1 MKAKY
6 FLSLCFAA
14 CATMASAQLESKSAY
29 SIYETE
35 DGWQGLRVSYKPIVM
50 DVDESGDL
58 DMNGFSLDYVKA
70 FRVGGNVP
78 LFVEIGA
85 GFQWGQYLDKEEE
98 EIEGIEIY
106 AEDRL
111 TVASINIPVNL
122 AYQCFL
128 SNKVSLTPYV
138 GLNVKGHV
146 LGKNTILVRGGYLGE
161 TLEEEESYNLFDK
174 EDMEKNPCKRF
185 VIGWHLG
192 ATVTYSRFNL
202 GVSYGTDLTEFNT
215 DTRFKTTAVTL
226 GVNF

>member
-1 MKAKY
+1 MKAKV

-85 GFQWGQYLDKEEE
+85 GFQWARYFDKEEE
-98 EIEGIEIY
+98 EVEGVELTM
-106 AEDRL
+106 EEKL

-128 SNKVSLTPYV
+128 SNQVSLTPYV

-146 LGKNTILVRGGYLGE
+146 LGKNSVWVKGE
-161 TLEEEESYNLFDK
+161 FMGESLEEEESINLFSK
-174 EDMEKNPCKRF
+174 EDMEKDPCKRF
-185 VIGWHLG
+185 VIGWHIG
-192 ATVTYSRFNL
+192 ATVTYNRFNL

>member
-1 MKAKY
+1 MKAKI

-50 DVDESGDL
+50 DAGEAGDL

-85 GFQWGQYLDKEEE
+85 GFQWGQYLDIEEE
-98 EIEGIEIY
+98 EVEGIEFY

-128 SNKVSLTPYV
+128 SNQVSLTPYV

-146 LGKNTILVRGGYLGE
+146 LGKNTVYVKGEYLGE
-161 TLEEEESYNLFDK
+161 SLEEEETIDLFSK
-174 EDMEKNPCKRF
+174 EDMEKDPCKRF
-185 VIGWHLG
+185 VIG
-192 ATVTYSRFNL
+192 
-202 GVSYGTDLTEFNT
+202 
-215 DTRFKTTAVTL
+215 
-226 GVNF
+226 

>member
-50 DVDESGDL
+50 DVKDAGDL

-70 FRVGGNVP
+70 FRIGGDVP
-78 LFVEIGA
+78 LFLETGA
-85 GFQWGQYLDKEEE
+85 GFQWARYSDQETESF
-98 EIEGIEIY
+98 EGIEIS
-106 AEDRL
+106 AEEKW
-111 TVASINIPVNL
+111 TVASINVPVNL
-122 AYQCFL
+122 GYQCFL
-128 SNKVSLTPYV
+128 SDKVTLTPYV

-146 LGKNTILVRGGYLGE
+146 LGEISITAKAEYEGEVEKEEE
-161 TLEEEESYNLFDK
+161 TLNLFDD
-174 EDMEKNPCKRF
+174 EDMEEDPCKRF
-185 VIGWHLG
+185 ILGWQIG
-192 ATVTYSRFNL
+192 ATLTYNRFNL
-202 GVSYGTDLTEFNT
+202 GVSYGSDLTEFAT
-215 DTRFKTTAVTL
+215 DTKFMTTAITL

>member
-14 CATMASAQLESKSAY
+14 CATMASAQMESKSAY

-50 DVDESGDL
+50 DVKESGDL
-58 DMNGFSLDYVKA
+58 DLNGVSLDYVKA

-85 GFQWGQYLDKEEE
+85 GLQWASYFDKEIVEE
-98 EIEGIEIY
+98 SGIEITT
-106 AEDRL
+106 EERFS
-111 TVASINIPVNL
+111 VASINVPVNL

-138 GLNVKGHV
+138 GLNIKGHV
-146 LGKNTILVRGGYLGE
+146 FGQSAVVAMSEYAGE
-161 TLEEEESYNLFDK
+161 TAKVEKEMNLFDS
-174 EDMEKNPCKRF
+174 EDMNENPCKRF
-185 VIGWHLG
+185 AIGWHIG
-192 ATVTYSRFNL
+192 ATVTFSRFNL
-202 GVSYGTDLTEFNT
+202 GVSYGTDFTEFNT
-215 DTRFKTTAVTL
+215 DTKFMTTAVTL